1 MRMIVALFLLAT
13 SAPAGE
19 PPAWT
24 KEMFYGI
31 YAWSRD
37 EGEQYLK
44 AHGIGRPPTTPGV
57 YVKSAEEAGWLKDS
71 NPLRPGSIIES
82 VNGVRV
88 ATPDELRRELVASPH
103 GSTVTLSAYEIHAGG
118 VADTA
123 TVHKFTV
130 MSRGDVAK
138 SYVSLFGSKDRPEK
152 SAFPNSRRLPPDQ
165 SVLFVRFVVD
175 PNGAVHSPILIAT
188 TGVGIRGMQE
198 LTVRKGDEVRTIP
211 MKNGKAPVTAE
222 VLAVCRLIASGDYAV
237 SLTHADHT
245 VKYDHAPGVCVQRCM
260 EAYEAYGGEWPKE

>member
-1 MRMIVALFLLAT
+1 MRTIVALLLLAT
-13 SAPAGE
+13 SASAGE

-24 KEMFYGI
+24 KEMFYGV

-44 AHGIGRPPTTPGV
+44 DKGIKLPTATGV
-57 YVKSAEEAGWLKDS
+57 YVKSTTEANWLSDS
-71 NPLRPGSIIES
+71 TPLAPGSIIES

-88 ATPDELRRELVASPH
+88 TTPDELRRELVASPR
-103 GSTVTLSAYEIHAGG
+103 GSTVTLSAYRA
-118 VADTA
+118 TA
-123 TVHKFTV
+123 YGIAPMTTLHQFTV

-165 SVLFVRFVVD
+165 SGLLVRFVVD
-175 PNGAVHSPILIAT
+175 ADGTVHSPILIAT
-188 TGVGIRGMQE
+188 TGHGIRGMQE

-237 SLTHADHT
+237 SFTHTDHT
-245 VKYDHAPGVCVQRCM
+245 VKYDKSPGVCVQRCM
-260 EAYEAYGGEWPKE
+260 EAYEAFGGEWPKE